1 MAGLLKSLFGGNQ
14 PFAAQSSQTDPDRN
28 KKPKSVSDQSSEEI
42 DMAQKLRAE
51 LESNR
56 SSANRIAHEGIW
68 MTNCAYCVSGDSVIA
83 TANGY
88 TAIEKL
94 TTKDLVKTR
103 DGYRRVL
110 RVWDNGTKTCYDHY
124 FSDGSILK
132 CTDEHK
138 IYTKAY
144 GWVQAQNLQ
153 VGMHVISE
161 KNEDVCFVKRLCVGP
176 QHVFDLTI
184 ETIHEYFANGIL
196 VHNCLGYDGLMYNTT
211 ARQFQPINRAS
222 AYLRRNRI
230 HANKILPTVQN
241 RLARLCQNPP
251 EYDIVPETDDVED
264 KDAAKLSMQ
273 VLNTQIERLEVN
285 KKRLFL
291 YMWMQQCGHSYIHV
305 KWNPLLG
312 DPMILEDGTLGYQ
325 GDVDIEVESAFSVF
339 PDPFARTDDDAQ
351 YLMLAKVRPL
361 HYFQANYPERGH
373 LVKEEAAWLLS
384 AQYEMRVNSLNSRGP
399 SQGGLTE
406 QMKNSAIEMIKY
418 EKPSAKFPQGRMIA
432 AANGVFLDSKDL
444 PIGEI
449 PLTKFDDTIIG
460 GKYYSETPVTHA
472 RPIQD
477 QYNETLRRR
486 AEWTRRMLAGKYK
499 APRGSGLAQEAM
511 NDESGEVLYYNVV
524 PSAPQN
530 IEPLPVPTIPEYAYT
545 EEERLDKIMDY
556 IFGIGDVSRG
566 ILPSASIPAIGAQL
580 LQEQDQTRLSVIT
593 ELLERS
599 WSKVFRQILK
609 QVEKNYEMPRK
620 MKLAG
625 KSGEYIIRELD
636 GRLLRGNTDVRV
648 VRGSTLPDSKTLKR
662 QDIVNTMSLGLLG
675 DPKSDPSV
683 AMKILDALEFGQSQ
697 EIFEDQHIDMAQ
709 IKRGMDALEK
719 GEFVEIDKKDNNIL
733 WCQELNRFR
742 KSDKWGMLPEEIRR
756 LFEAQMEDRLNQLMP
771 PGPSNTPMPP
781 LPPMPPPPIGAGGE
795 AIAGLPPGANDR
807 MAAKKAQFGAGA
819 PAPGPAPVG
828 PPKQGRGSP
837 PRPVGL
843 PPRRR

>member
-1 MAGLLKSLFGGNQ
+1 MAGLLSRLKNPFTAPKSLM
-14 PFAAQSSQTDPDRN
+14 DPERN
-28 KKPKSVSDQSSEEI
+28 KQPMTENDQSEEE
-42 DMAQKLRAE
+42 MRLVQKLRSE

-68 MTNCAYCVSGDSVIA
+68 MTNCAYC
-83 TANGY
+83 
-88 TAIEKL
+88 
-94 TTKDLVKTR
+94 
-103 DGYRRVL
+103 
-110 RVWDNGTKTCYDHY
+110 
-124 FSDGSILK
+124 
-132 CTDEHK
+132 
-138 IYTKAY
+138 
-144 GWVQAQNLQ
+144 
-153 VGMHVISE
+153 
-161 KNEDVCFVKRLCVGP
+161 
-176 QHVFDLTI
+176 
-184 ETIHEYFANGIL
+184 
-196 VHNCLGYDGLMYNTT
+196 LGYDGLMYNTT
-211 ARQFQPINRAS
+211 ARQFQPVNRAS

-273 VLNTQIERLEVN
+273 VLDTLVEQCEVN

-291 YMWMQQCGHSYIHV
+291 YMWMQQCGHAYIHV

-325 GDVDIEVESAFSVF
+325 GDVDLEVESAFSVF
-339 PDPFARTDDDAQ
+339 PDPFARTDDDANH
-351 YLMLAKVRPL
+351 LILAKVRPL
-361 HYFQANYPERGH
+361 HYFQSTYPERGH

-406 QMKNSAIEMIKY
+406 QMKNCAIEMVKY
-418 EKPSAKFPQGRMIA
+418 EKPTKKYPQGRMICG
-432 AANGVFLDSKDL
+432 ANGIFLDDKEL
-444 PIGEI
+444 PAGEI

-486 AEWTRRMLAGKYK
+486 AEWTRRLLAGKYK
-499 APRGSGLAQEAM
+499 APRGSGLAQEGM
-511 NDESGEVLYYNVV
+511 HDESGEILYYNVV
-524 PSAPQN
+524 PNAPQN

-545 EEERLDKIMDY
+545 EEDRLDKVLDY

-599 WSKVFRQILK
+599 WSKVFRQMLK
-609 QVEKNYEMPRK
+609 LVEKNYEMPRK

-625 KSGEYIIRELD
+625 KSGEYIIRELQ
-636 GRLLRGNTDVRV
+636 GRMLRGNTDVRV

-662 QDIVNTMSLGLLG
+662 QDIVNTLSLGLLG
-675 DPKSDPSV
+675 DPKSDPAV
-683 AMKILDALEFGQSQ
+683 AQKILDALEFGQSS
-697 EIFEDQHIDMAQ
+697 EIFEDLHIDRAQ
-709 IKRGMDALEK
+709 IKRGMDALER
-719 GEFVEIDKKDNNIL
+719 GEFVEVDKKDNNIL
-733 WCQELNRFR
+733 WCQEINRFR
-742 KSDKWGMLPEEIRR
+742 KSDKWDMLAPEIKN
-756 LFEAQMEDRLNQLMP
+756 LFEAQLNDRLNQLMP

-795 AIAGLPPGANDR
+795 AVAGLPPGANDR
-807 MAAKKAQFGAGA
+807 NLIRRVQGAAVPGSRAPGA
-819 PAPGPAPVG
+819 PAPGGNTAIPIRG
-828 PPKQGRGSP
+828 GNPKMNPGRK
-837 PRPVGL
+837 R
-843 PPRRR
+843 